1 MSYQLRVQLIA
12 VFVSLGFAVLVIDL
26 VRRRK
31 LNEWYSLL
39 WLATGA
45 VVTTFAVFRGL
56 QFRLAEWVGLYYPPV
71 LILAVVLALLLG
83 ITLYLSVVLTRF
95 EARNRR
101 LTQRLAL
108 LELEVRGL
116 AGAAAKPPSD
126 RTAPP
131 PAGEQAGA

>member
-12 VFVSLGFAVLVIDL
+12 VVVAVAFAALVIDL

-39 WLATGA
+39 WLATGG
-45 VVTTFAVFRGL
+45 VVATFAVFRGL
-56 QFRLAEWVGLYYPPV
+56 QFRLADWVGLYYPPV
-71 LILAVVLALLLG
+71 LILAVVLALLAG

-116 AGAAAKPPSD
+116 AEEFRAD
-126 RTAPP
+126 
-131 PAGEQAGA
+131 PAAGA

>member
-12 VFVSLGFAVLVIDL
+12 VIVAVAFAALVIDL

-39 WLATGA
+39 WLATG
-45 VVTTFAVFRGL
+45 VVVATFAVFRGL
-56 QFRLAEWVGLYYPPV
+56 QFRLADWVGLYYPPV
-71 LILAVVLALLLG
+71 LILAVLLALLVG

-101 LTQRLAL
+101 LAQRLAL
-108 LELEVRGL
+108 LELEVHGL
-116 AGAAAKPPSD
+116 AAEP
-126 RTAPP
+126 R
-131 PAGEQAGA
+131 AGRSAEA

>member
-1 MSYQLRVQLIA
+1 MSYELRIQLIA
-12 VFVSLGFAVLVIDL
+12 VCVSLSFAALVIDL

-45 VVTTFAVFRGL
+45 VVTTFALFRGL
-56 QFRLAEWVGLYYPPV
+56 QFRLADWIGLYYPPV
-71 LILAVVLALLLG
+71 LILAVVLALLIG

-108 LELEVRGL
+108 LELEVREL
-116 AGAAAKPPSD
+116 VAARAG
-126 RTAPP
+126 
-131 PAGEQAGA
+131 G